1 MTIMRYDPFRSFESM
16 ARRMNEL
23 IKTITPDIH
32 VEGGSFKPRVDIYA
46 DDKNVYVQAE
56 LPGVD
61 KDKVKVT
68 VNDDNV
74 LTISGEKVF
83 EKKNENETT
92 LRSERSYGNFIRS
105 FILPDNLDKESISAK
120 YENGVLNLSIP
131 KIEPPAPKE
140 IEIKVN

>member
-1 MTIMRYDPFRSFESM
+1 MTIMRYDPFRSFERM

-23 IKTITPDIH
+23 FKTITPDINF
-32 VEGGSFKPRVDIYA
+32 EGSTFKPRVDIFE

-56 LPGVD
+56 LSGIK
-61 KDKVKVT
+61 KDDVKVT

-74 LTISGEKVF
+74 LTISGEKKF
-83 EKKNENETT
+83 EKKSESETT
-92 LRSERSYGNFIRS
+92 LRTERAFGKFMRS
-105 FILPDNLDKESISAK
+105 FILPDNLDKNAITAN
-120 YENGVLNLSIP
+120 YENGVLNLAIP